1 MYIVRNDI
9 NSYMYKRTMLY
20 VQTIEN
26 VRDINVVAKVRSMI
40 KDRTR

>member
-20 VQTIEN
+20 VQTIGN